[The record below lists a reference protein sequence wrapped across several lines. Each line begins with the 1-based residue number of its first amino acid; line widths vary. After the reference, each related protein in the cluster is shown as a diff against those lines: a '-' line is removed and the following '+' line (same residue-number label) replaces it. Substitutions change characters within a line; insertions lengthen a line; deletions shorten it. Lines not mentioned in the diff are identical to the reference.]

1 MGNEVNKCMGV
12 EKLTDNRFLNLYHI
26 DARSASGQPFDYYFA
41 SRNDADNIKIKTKEV
56 RPEGIVIYPV
66 LKDEP
71 DKVVMIRQ
79 YRYPLDAYIYEF
91 PAGCIDPGETKEMT
105 AVREMKEETGLDFTV
120 YEGGHDS
127 LRNPFF
133 IGPGFT
139 DETDASVFGYAS
151 GTVADTQRED
161 TETLEVIFVDKKE
174 ARRILKEERVCLRAA
189 YLLMQFLQMDA
200 SAPLAFLDV

>member
-1 MGNEVNKCMGV
+1 MGAKKCMGV

-41 SRNDADNIKIKTKEV
+41 SRNGEKDIKIKTKEV

-120 YEGGHDS
+120 YEGGNES

-139 DETDASVFGYAS
+139 DETDAAVFGYAS
-151 GTVADTQRED
+151 GTVESDARED
-161 TETLEVIFVDKKE
+161 TETLEVVFVDKEE
-174 ARRILKEERVCLRAA
+174 ARRILREERLCLRAA

-200 SAPLAFLDV
+200 SAPFAFLDI

>member
-1 MGNEVNKCMGV
+1 MGNEVKKCMGV

-105 AVREMKEETGLDFTV
+105 AVREMKEETGLDFT
-120 YEGGHDS
+120 
-127 LRNPFF
+127 
-133 IGPGFT
+133 

-174 ARRILKEERVCLRAA
+174 ARRILREERVCLRAA

-200 SAPLAFLDV
+200 SAPFAFLDV

>member
-91 PAGCIDPGETKEMT
+91 PAGCIDPGSTLRSMRVEMT
-105 AVREMKEETGLDFTV
+105 ACATRFLSDPALPMRRMRRYLAMLPEPWLTRREKIRRR
-120 YEGGHDS
+120 
-127 LRNPFF
+127 LR
-133 IGPGFT
+133 
-139 DETDASVFGYAS
+139 
-151 GTVADTQRED
+151 
-161 TETLEVIFVDKKE
+161 
-174 ARRILKEERVCLRAA
+174 
-189 YLLMQFLQMDA
+189 
-200 SAPLAFLDV
+200 